1 VALDP
6 SCDMRA
12 GRQVRPSALPSTPTL
27 VDGGC
32 IFFVMYG
39 SKSDW
44 VQNVLAA
51 KAAILEIDGDEVEL
65 SSPKLI
71 STEEARQLLPPT
83 TKTPPDYR

>member
-1 VALDP
+1 
-6 SCDMRA
+6 
-12 GRQVRPSALPSTPTL
+12 
-27 VDGGC
+27 
-32 IFFVMYG
+32 MYG